1 MRGDALRAHLDGDEW
16 RGNGVSRG
24 GAAASYPLTHPNLGS
39 ICPRSGSGRC
49 RRVPVGSRRDDLV
62 CMHDQPAPRP
72 SHQPA
77 LPSGR
82 VAWRIYALVTLI
94 LAASSVA
101 PFVQLGSGWPR
112 VSRGDLWTVSVYL
125 ATWAPFVAAL
135 LWLGISRRAG
145 AQRTQANWFV
155 YLAMLLLSPAAH
167 SLAFFATEA
176 AMSGTPFSIADALAG
191 PAFKV
196 LTLLGTLQFLV
207 LVSVLIAVL
216 AGTAADDSRLRAAE
230 LELEQER
237 LGSQLA
243 RARVDSLTAQL
254 HPHFLFNTLNSI
266 SVLAGSDPPAAQL
279 MVRQL
284 SSLLRAVLDGDDHP
298 TVPLARELELL
309 RAYVEIQRVRFGD
322 RLRVQ
327 MNIDDATLQCLVPT
341 LILQPLV
348 ENAIHYAVSE
358 REAGGSIVVSARR
371 AGARLALEVR
381 DDGPG
386 ASGPGD
392 LDRPQHADGTTGRG
406 VGHRNTRERLVQLY
420 AHDHLFTATYGES
433 TPGCSVKIELPFTL
447 DAGAT
452 DA

>member
-1 MRGDALRAHLDGDEW
+1 MPIHTIFLD
-16 RGNGVSRG
+16 
-24 GAAASYPLTHPNLGS
+24 
-39 ICPRSGSGRC
+39 
-49 RRVPVGSRRDDLV
+49 
-62 CMHDQPAPRP
+62 MHDLQVAGQPRHAVL
-72 SHQPA
+72 PA
-77 LPSGR
+77 GR

-101 PFVQLGSGWPR
+101 PFVQIGSGWPR
-112 VSRGDLWTVSVYL
+112 VSQGDLWTAGVYL

-135 LWLGISRRAG
+135 LLLGVRRPRG
-145 AQRTQANWFV
+145 APQAQASWMV
-155 YLAMLLLSPAAH
+155 YLIMLLVSPAAH
-167 SLAFFATEA
+167 ALAFFAADA
-176 AMSGTPFSIADALAG
+176 AISGAPFSIASALSG

-216 AGTAADDSRLRAAE
+216 AGAAADDSRLRAAE

-254 HPHFLFNTLNSI
+254 RPHFLFNTLNSI
-266 SVLAGSDPPAAQL
+266 SVLAASDPPAAQS
-279 MVRQL
+279 MVRRL
-284 SSLLRAVLDGDDHP
+284 SSLLRAVLEDDDRP

-309 RAYVEIQRVRFGD
+309 HSYVEIQRVRFGD

-327 MNIDDATLQCLVPT
+327 MHIDDATLQCLVPT

-348 ENAIHYAVSE
+348 ENAIHHAVSE

-371 AGARLALEVR
+371 NGARLALEVI
-381 DDGPG
+381 DDGTGMDGSGDADHPRSAEG
-386 ASGPGD
+386 AS
-392 LDRPQHADGTTGRG
+392 GRG
-406 VGHRNTRERLVQLY
+406 VGHRNTRERLAQLY
-420 AHDHLFTATYGES
+420 GRDHAFSVTYGR
-433 TPGCSVKIELPFTL
+433 PQGGCSVKIELPCTV
-447 DAGAT
+447 DADAT